1 MNIGKGVINLQITSW
16 EQWLDTLGTALAKA
30 QAMKMPKKLLTKS
43 AAELGDFLFDTIDPD
58 VPENR
63 LLKNL
68 WQIADNREREA
79 LAGLMIKL
87 VEKKNTH

>member
-1 MNIGKGVINLQITSW
+1 LEITSW
-16 EQWLDTLGTALAKA
+16 EQWLDTLGTALTKA

-63 LLKNL
+63 LLKKM
-68 WQIADNREREA
+68 WEVADRKEKEA
-79 LAGLMIKL
+79 LANVMIKL
-87 VEKKNTH
+87 VEKRTSH

>member
-1 MNIGKGVINLQITSW
+1 LEITSW

-30 QAMKMPKKLLTKS
+30 QSMRMPKKLLTKS

-63 LLKNL
+63 LLKKM
-68 WQIADNREREA
+68 WEVADRKEREA
-79 LAGLMIKL
+79 LANVMIKL
-87 VEKKNTH
+87 VEKRTAH

>member
-1 MNIGKGVINLQITSW
+1 MKKLQVTSW
-16 EQWLDTLGTALAKA
+16 DQWLDTLGTALNKA
-30 QAMKMPKKLLTKS
+30 EAMRMPKGLLTKS

-68 WQIADNREREA
+68 WEHADDKEKES
-79 LAGLMIKL
+79 LASLMIKL
-87 VEKKNTH
+87 VENRSTH